1 MRNHLLSGGHT
12 FLQNACSALIIG
24 CSALVAACG
33 APAATSTNSTS
44 SACAGASNAH
54 RAYVVVQHKS
64 GASMQ
69 SCVGFSGGFID
80 GQTLMDRS
88 GIQYEANSIGS
99 GKVVCQVDFEPRQFS
114 QCFPANQPYWALF
127 IESGGR
133 WISAP
138 GGFSDVKL
146 HDREAIGWHY
156 VGAMDPAPAPPP
168 LANKS

>member
-1 MRNHLLSGGHT
+1 MRNHLLSGGLT
-12 FLQNACSALIIG
+12 LL
-24 CSALVAACG
+24 LVAACG
-33 APAATSTNSTS
+33 APVATPTNAGNL
-44 SACAGASNAH
+44 ACSGASNTH
-54 RAYVVVQHKS
+54 RAYVVVQHQS

-88 GIQYEANSIGS
+88 GIQYQANTISS

-127 IESGGR
+127 IESGGK

-146 HDREAIGWHY
+146 QDREALGWHY
-156 VGAMDPAPAPPP
+156 VGALDPSPAPPP
-168 LANKS
+168 LAIKA